1 MSTSP
6 TMFEFATT
14 DQSVSISSANVDA
27 LEDSELDRA
36 PFGIIC
42 VDREGTIL
50 RYNLYESRLARLD
63 RNQVLGRGFF
73 DEIARC
79 TRTPAFEGRFRR
91 FVEGDLPL
99 EERRFEFVF
108 DFAFGAQQ
116 VGVELHRAPEGE
128 RYYFFINRR
137 SVRGPRPEAEE
148 IAASQASLAPDEARS
163 GVQRDGFERRFVEA
177 PVTLFAALRTTFA
190 KFAPEAW
197 TLFSYEWG
205 LQWGRRAAIELEA
218 DSLESASCALEDLA
232 MVEASKR
239 IADYTQ
245 QRGWGAV
252 RFSFDAAKEGVLSM
266 QVERSVLAESAA
278 RPTLSERGAR
288 TGACSLLSG
297 FFAGTISHLA
307 SRRVAVREVSCRS
320 NGAPCCS
327 FVLVAADRTAAL
339 ERAIAEGASN
349 VSAVREALRRPSRQR
364 P

>member
-1 MSTSP
+1 MNTSP
-6 TMFEFATT
+6 TMFEVTTT
-14 DQSVSISSANVDA
+14 DQSVSITSSNVDA
-27 LEDSELDRA
+27 LDDSELDRA

-73 DEIARC
+73 EEIARC
-79 TRTPAFEGRFRR
+79 TRTDAFEGRFRR
-91 FVEGDLPL
+91 FVEGTLPL
-99 EERRFEFVF
+99 EEQRFEYVF

-116 VGVELHRAPEGE
+116 VVVELHRAPEGE

-137 SVRGPRPEAEE
+137 SVRGPRPEARE
-148 IAASQASLAPDEARS
+148 IAASQASLAPDEARA

-177 PVTLFAALRTTFA
+177 PVTLFTALRATFA

-197 TLFSYEWG
+197 TLFAYEWG

-218 DSLESASCALEDLA
+218 DSLEAANCALEDLT
-232 MVEASKR
+232 MVDASKR

-252 RFSFDAAKEGVLSM
+252 HFSFDGAKEGVLSI
-266 QVERSVLAESAA
+266 QVERSVLAESASQPWL
-278 RPTLSERGAR
+278 RERGAR
-288 TGACSLLSG
+288 SGACWLLSG

-307 SRRVAVREVSCRS
+307 SRRVAVREVSCQA

-327 FVLVAADRTAAL
+327 FVLVAADRIGAL
-339 ERAIAEGASN
+339 ERAIDEGASDVN
-349 VSAVREALRRPSRQR
+349 AVREVLRRPSRQR